1 MGGFELQLDNPGGA
15 LALLCWLLVEDRF
28 NKRFVG
34 ELKSGSTLFSFEI
47 QN

>member
-1 MGGFELQLDNPGGA
+1 MGVELHLDNPGGA
-15 LALLCWLLVEDRF
+15 LALLCWFLVEDRF
-28 NKRFVG
+28 KRFVG